1 MENAMKLKGRPK
13 SKEKRQ
19 KILQAAEDLFTKH
32 GFEGVSM
39 DLVAEQADVSKQT
52 VYSHFQSKERLFSA
66 TISQA
71 CEANML
77 SAAFIDENKPC
88 EDMLLEI
95 ARRFI
100 NLLLS
105 EGAIQIYRLAVGNAE
120 QHPHLAQLFYQAGPQ
135 HTIRTV
141 TDYLIHQHKI
151 GALNITNPQQAA
163 NQFLSMLE
171 GDMVIKAMLNVNNA
185 LAEPAQVE
193 DYLKSC
199 VALFVKAY
207 SR

>member
-1 MENAMKLKGRPK
+1 MMKVKGRPK

-19 KILQAAEDLFTKH
+19 QILQAAEDLFTRH

-39 DLVAEQADVSKQT
+39 DLVAEQANVSKQT
-52 VYSHFQSKERLFSA
+52 VYSHFQSKEKLFSA

-77 SAAFIDENKPC
+77 SAAFIDEHAPC
-88 EDMLLEI
+88 EEMLLEI

-100 NLLLS
+100 HLLLS
-105 EGAIQIYRLAVGNAE
+105 RGAIQIYRLAVGNAE

-135 HTIRTV
+135 HTVRTV
-141 TDYLIHQHKI
+141 ADYLARQQEI
-151 GALNITNPQQAA
+151 GTLNITNPHQAA
-163 NQFLSMLE
+163 CQFLSMLE
-171 GDMVIKAMLNVNNA
+171 GDMVIQAMLNVSNA
-185 LAEPAQVE
+185 LEESAQVE

-199 VALFVKAY
+199 VALFVRAY
-207 SR
+207 GR